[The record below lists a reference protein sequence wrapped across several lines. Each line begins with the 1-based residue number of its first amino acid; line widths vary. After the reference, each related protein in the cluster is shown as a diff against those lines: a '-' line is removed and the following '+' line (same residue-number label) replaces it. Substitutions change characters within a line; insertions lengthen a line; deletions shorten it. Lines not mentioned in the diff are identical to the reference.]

1 MSCINKKGEI
11 EEYDKRKFTRNVKM
25 PNKNFAR

>member
-1 MSCINKKGEI
+1 MSRINKKGEI
-11 EEYDKRKFTRNVKM
+11 EEYDKTFTRNVKM